1 MNVCLW
7 LNELESTQTFAWPW
21 SYRESWWSVLTR
33 WWPAPVSPRQISGAS
48 LSVCSWRRIFR
59 CPELVTQCHTPGP
72 MVSVRVT
79 GLCLMTNVNTVNVK
93 HNVGCCPMPFEW
105 WIVHGESNEKFFK
118 LVNMW
123 LQRCQTKK
131 EVFYV
136 LLFSCVCLGPA
147 GVNIAVVSEAPG
159 SPGLITGHWVIGDKR
174 LKHSSDWPRHSVNKE
189 VPRVGAEMIFLETK
203 EVFISPRSFG
213 ELNLSVDF
221 IFPASCSEGRGGQKG
236 AEKYEKLI
244 LGSLITTIK
253 INLQK
258 QGPNTW
264 LMLLLIG
271 CYNKLPSTFGQE
283 ECFSNFML

>member
-7 LNELESTQTFAWPW
+7 LNKLESTQTFAWPW
-21 SYRESWWSVLTR
+21 SYRESWWSVLTW
-33 WWPAPVSPRQISGAS
+33 WWPAPVSPRQISRAS
-48 LSVCSWRRIFR
+48 LSTCSWRWIFR

-72 MVSVRVT
+72 HGQCQGHRALSNDQCQHSQCQTQCRMLSNAFWVMDCPW
-79 GLCLMTNVNTVNVK
+79 GVK
-93 HNVGCCPMPFEW
+93 W
-105 WIVHGESNEKFFK
+105 KFWK

-123 LQRCQTKK
+123 LQRCHTKK

-147 GVNIAVVSEAPG
+147 WVNIAVVSEAPG

-174 LKHSSDWPRHSVNKE
+174 LIHSSDWPRYSVNKE

-253 INLQK
+253 INLQQ
-258 QGPNTW
+258 QGPNT
-264 LMLLLIG
+264 
-271 CYNKLPSTFGQE
+271 
-283 ECFSNFML
+283 